1 MGKALIFT
9 FFISILILVKSMNKF
24 NEKLMDLLKKGTCIF
39 TCIEEIK
46 KRLITN
52 GYQELKEDKEWN
64 LDQDKYFIIRNDASL
79 IAFNLNQ
86 NYDKFKIICTHGD
99 TPSFTIKPTPEY
111 YENGYLKLNIAPYG
125 GILNYG
131 FMDRPMSI
139 AGRIITKNKNVYE
152 KHIIDLE
159 ESVAIIPSI
168 AIHQNDSANSNL
180 DLNTEID
187 LMPIISQDKSE
198 TLENLIQKKTKIKD
212 KLFEYDLFLYNKEEP
227 VIINDEFLASP
238 RIDNLSCTYA
248 GLEAFL
254 KEEGNDINVL
264 VVFNSEE
271 IGSNTLEG
279 ADSNFLIDTLK
290 KICAY
295 LNIDLTTTLNNSMV
309 ISADNTH
316 ARHPNHDELSDHT
329 NTPSLN
335 SGIMIMKEINSS
347 TNSISSTI
355 FKHICESEK
364 LKYSYYTSRN
374 DYATGSTL
382 AGASLKHLSINSLD
396 IGLVMLAMH
405 SSFEVIGIK
414 DTYLLY
420 KALKKFYELEYNIKD
435 NEINFL

>member
-1 MGKALIFT
+1 MNNFNQGLI
-9 FFISILILVKSMNKF
+9 
-24 NEKLMDLLKKGTCIF
+24 DLLKNGTCIF
-39 TCIEEIK
+39 TCIKYLKNILQEH
-46 KRLITN
+46 
-52 GYQELKEDKEWN
+52 GYQELKENEIWK
-64 LDQDKYFIIRNDASL
+64 LKQDKYFIIRNDASL
-79 IAFNLNQ
+79 IAFNLPKQKN
-86 NYDKFKIICTHGD
+86 KFKIICTHGD
-99 TPSFTIKPTPEY
+99 TPAFSIKPSPEY

-139 AGRIITKNKNVYE
+139 AGRIITRNKKKYKKE
-152 KHIIDLE
+152 IIDLKE
-159 ESVAIIPSI
+159 PVAIIPSI

-180 DLNTEID
+180 DLNTEVD
-187 LMPIISQDKSE
+187 LMPMISLKEKDSLKD
-198 TLENLIQKKTKIKD
+198 LVKKNTNITD
-212 KLFEYDLFLYNKEEP
+212 EIFEYDLFLYNKEEP
-227 VIINDEFLASP
+227 VIINNTFLASP
-238 RIDNLSCTYA
+238 RIDNLSCTYG
-248 GLEAFL
+248 GLESFL
-254 KEEGNDINVL
+254 KSKTSDINVF

-290 KICAY
+290 KLCAH
-295 LNIDLTTTLNNSMV
+295 LDLDLATTLNNSII
-309 ISADNTH
+309 ISIDNTH

-329 NTPSLN
+329 NTPPLN

-355 FKHICESEK
+355 FKHICENNEI
-364 LKYSYYTSRN
+364 KYSYYTSRN

-382 AGASLKHLSINSLD
+382 AGASLKHVSINSLD

-405 SSFEVIGIK
+405 SSFEIIGLD

-420 KALKKFYELEYNIKD
+420 KALKNFYEIKYNINN

>member
-1 MGKALIFT
+1 MNNFNQGLI
-9 FFISILILVKSMNKF
+9 
-24 NEKLMDLLKKGTCIF
+24 DLLKNGTCIF
-39 TCIEEIK
+39 TCIKYLKNILQEH
-46 KRLITN
+46 
-52 GYQELKEDKEWN
+52 GYQELKENEIWK
-64 LDQDKYFIIRNDASL
+64 LKQDKYFIIRNDASL
-79 IAFNLNQ
+79 IAFNLPKQKN
-86 NYDKFKIICTHGD
+86 KFKIICTHGD
-99 TPSFTIKPTPEY
+99 TPAFSIKPSPEY

-139 AGRIITKNKNVYE
+139 AGRIITRNKKNYKKE
-152 KHIIDLE
+152 IIDLKE
-159 ESVAIIPSI
+159 PVAIIPSI

-180 DLNTEID
+180 DLNTEVD
-187 LMPIISQDKSE
+187 LMPMISLKEKDSLKD
-198 TLENLIQKKTKIKD
+198 LVKKNTNITD
-212 KLFEYDLFLYNKEEP
+212 EIFEYDLFLYNKEEP
-227 VIINDEFLASP
+227 VIINNTFLASP

-248 GLEAFL
+248 GLESFL
-254 KEEGNDINVL
+254 KSKTSDINVF

-290 KICAY
+290 KLCAH
-295 LNIDLTTTLNNSMV
+295 LDLDLATTLNNSII
-309 ISADNTH
+309 ISIDNTH

-329 NTPSLN
+329 NTPPLN

-355 FKHICESEK
+355 FKYICENNK
-364 LKYSYYTSRN
+364 IKYSYYTSRN

-382 AGASLKHLSINSLD
+382 AGASLKHVSINSLD

-405 SSFEVIGIK
+405 SSFEIIGLD

-420 KALKKFYELEYNIKD
+420 KALKNFYEIKYNINN

>member
-1 MGKALIFT
+1 MNNFNQGLI
-9 FFISILILVKSMNKF
+9 
-24 NEKLMDLLKKGTCIF
+24 DLLKNGTCIF
-39 TCIEEIK
+39 TCIKYLKNILQEH
-46 KRLITN
+46 
-52 GYQELKEDKEWN
+52 GYQELKENEIWK
-64 LDQDKYFIIRNDASL
+64 LKQDKYFIIRNDASL
-79 IAFNLNQ
+79 IAFNLPKQKN
-86 NYDKFKIICTHGD
+86 KFKIICTHGD
-99 TPSFTIKPTPEY
+99 TPAFSIKPSPEY

-139 AGRIITKNKNVYE
+139 AGRIITRNKKNYKKE
-152 KHIIDLE
+152 IIDLKE
-159 ESVAIIPSI
+159 PVAIIPSI

-180 DLNTEID
+180 DLNTEVD
-187 LMPIISQDKSE
+187 LMPMISLKEKDSLKD
-198 TLENLIQKKTKIKD
+198 LVKKNTNITD
-212 KLFEYDLFLYNKEEP
+212 EIFEYDLFLYNKEEP
-227 VIINDEFLASP
+227 VIINNTFLASP

-248 GLEAFL
+248 GLESFL
-254 KEEGNDINVL
+254 KSKTSDINVF

-290 KICAY
+290 KLCAH
-295 LNIDLTTTLNNSMV
+295 LDLDLATTLNNSII
-309 ISADNTH
+309 ISIDNTH

-329 NTPSLN
+329 NTPPLN

-355 FKHICESEK
+355 FKHICENNK
-364 LKYSYYTSRN
+364 IKYSYYTSRN

-382 AGASLKHLSINSLD
+382 AGASLKHVSINSLD

-405 SSFEVIGIK
+405 SSFEIIGLD

-420 KALKKFYELEYNIKD
+420 KALKNFYEIKYNINN

>member
-1 MGKALIFT
+1 MNNFNQGLI
-9 FFISILILVKSMNKF
+9 
-24 NEKLMDLLKKGTCIF
+24 DLLKNGTCIF
-39 TCIEEIK
+39 TCIKYLKNILQEH
-46 KRLITN
+46 
-52 GYQELKEDKEWN
+52 GYQELKENEIWK
-64 LDQDKYFIIRNDASL
+64 LKQDKYFIIRNDASL
-79 IAFNLNQ
+79 IAFNLPKQKN
-86 NYDKFKIICTHGD
+86 KFKIICTHGD
-99 TPSFTIKPTPEY
+99 TPAFSIKPSPEY

-139 AGRIITKNKNVYE
+139 AGRIITRNKKNYKKE
-152 KHIIDLE
+152 IIDLKE
-159 ESVAIIPSI
+159 PVAIIPSI

-180 DLNTEID
+180 DLNTEVD
-187 LMPIISQDKSE
+187 LMPMISLKEKDSLKD
-198 TLENLIQKKTKIKD
+198 LVKKNTNITD
-212 KLFEYDLFLYNKEEP
+212 EIFEYDLFLYNKEEP
-227 VIINDEFLASP
+227 VIINNTFLASP

-248 GLEAFL
+248 GLESFL
-254 KEEGNDINVL
+254 KSKTSDINL
-264 VVFNSEE
+264 FVVFNSEE

-290 KICAY
+290 KLCAH
-295 LNIDLTTTLNNSMV
+295 LDLDLATTLNNSII
-309 ISADNTH
+309 ISIDNTH

-329 NTPSLN
+329 NTPPLN

-355 FKHICESEK
+355 FKHICENNK
-364 LKYSYYTSRN
+364 IKYSYYTSRN

-382 AGASLKHLSINSLD
+382 AGASLKHVSINSLD

-405 SSFEVIGIK
+405 SSFEIIGLD

-420 KALKKFYELEYNIKD
+420 KALKNFYEIKYNINN

>member
-1 MGKALIFT
+1 MNNFNQGLI
-9 FFISILILVKSMNKF
+9 
-24 NEKLMDLLKKGTCIF
+24 DLLKNGTCIF
-39 TCIEEIK
+39 TCIKYLKNILQEH
-46 KRLITN
+46 
-52 GYQELKEDKEWN
+52 GYQELKENEIWK
-64 LDQDKYFIIRNDASL
+64 LKQDKYFIIRNDASL
-79 IAFNLNQ
+79 IAFNLPKQKN
-86 NYDKFKIICTHGD
+86 KFKIICTHGD
-99 TPSFTIKPTPEY
+99 TPAFSIKPSPEY

-139 AGRIITKNKNVYE
+139 AGRIITRNKKKYKKE
-152 KHIIDLE
+152 IIDLKE
-159 ESVAIIPSI
+159 PVAIIPSI

-180 DLNTEID
+180 DLNTEVD
-187 LMPIISQDKSE
+187 LMPMISLKEKDSLKD
-198 TLENLIQKKTKIKD
+198 LVKKNTNITD
-212 KLFEYDLFLYNKEEP
+212 EIFEYDLFLYNKEEP
-227 VIINDEFLASP
+227 VIINNTFLASP

-248 GLEAFL
+248 GLESFL
-254 KEEGNDINVL
+254 KSKTSDINVF

-290 KICAY
+290 KLCAH
-295 LNIDLTTTLNNSMV
+295 LDLDLATTLNNSII
-309 ISADNTH
+309 ISIDNTH

-329 NTPSLN
+329 NTPPLN

-355 FKHICESEK
+355 FKHICENNK
-364 LKYSYYTSRN
+364 IKYSYYTSRN

-382 AGASLKHLSINSLD
+382 AGASLKHVSINSLD

-405 SSFEVIGIK
+405 SSFEIIGLD

-420 KALKKFYELEYNIKD
+420 KALKNFYEIKYNINN

>member
-1 MGKALIFT
+1 MVNF
-9 FFISILILVKSMNKF
+9 MDKF
-24 NEKLMDLLKKGTCIF
+24 NKELIHLLKKGTCIF

-46 KRLITN
+46 KILNNN
-52 GYQELKEDKEWN
+52 GYQELKENNKWELN
-64 LDQDKYFIIRNDASL
+64 QEKYFIIRNDASL

-86 NYDKFKIICTHGD
+86 SCDKFKIICTHGD

-111 YENGYLKLNIAPYG
+111 NENGYLKLNVAPYG

-139 AGRIITKNKNVYE
+139 SGRIITKNKNVY
-152 KHIIDLE
+152 KKRIIDLKE
-159 ESVAIIPSI
+159 AVAIIPSI

-187 LMPIISQDKSE
+187 LMPIISQDKSK
-198 TLENLIQKKTKIKD
+198 TLEKIIKDKTKIKD
-212 KLFEYDLFLYNKEEP
+212 KLFAFDLFLYNKEEP
-227 VIINDEFLASP
+227 VIINNEFLASP

-254 KEEGNDINVL
+254 NAKGKDINIL

-295 LNIDLTTTLNNSMV
+295 LDIDLTTTLHHSMV

-329 NTPSLN
+329 NTPPLN
-335 SGIMIMKEINSS
+335 SGIMIMKETNSS

-355 FKHICESEK
+355 VKHICETEK
-364 LKYSYYTSRN
+364 IKYSYYTSRN

-420 KALKKFYELEYNIKD
+420 KALKKFYELEYNIEN
-435 NEINFL
+435 NEIKFL

>member
-1 MGKALIFT
+1 MNDFNQKLIEF
-9 FFISILILVKSMNKF
+9 
-24 NEKLMDLLKKGTCIF
+24 LKKGTCIF
-39 TCIEEIK
+39 TCINEIK
-46 KRLITN
+46 KILLNNNYI
-52 GYQELKEDKEWN
+52 ELKENEKWN
-64 LDQDKYFIIRNDASL
+64 LDNKKYFIIRNDASL
-79 IAFNLNQ
+79 IAFHLNKKA
-86 NYDKFKIICTHGD
+86 DKFKIVCTHGD
-99 TPSFTIKPTPEY
+99 TPSFSIKPNPEY
-111 YENGYLKLNIAPYG
+111 YENGYQKLNIAPYG

-139 AGRIITKNKNVYE
+139 AGRIITQKENKYQS
-152 KHIIDLE
+152 HIIDLKE
-159 ESVAIIPSI
+159 PVAIIPSI
-168 AIHQNDSANSNL
+168 AIHQNDTANSNL
-180 DLNTEID
+180 DLNTEVD
-187 LMPIISQDKSE
+187 LMPIISLNKKN
-198 TLENLIQKKTKIKD
+198 TIENLIKNYTNIKD

-227 VIINDEFLASP
+227 VIINHEFLASP

-254 KEEGNDINVL
+254 KSQGQDIDIL

-290 KICAY
+290 KISAN
-295 LNIDLTTTLNNSMV
+295 LNLDLPITLNNSIV

-329 NTPSLN
+329 NTPPLN
-335 SGIMIMKEINSS
+335 SGIMIMKETNSS

-355 FKHICESEK
+355 MRHICESENIK
-364 LKYSYYTSRN
+364 HSYYTSRN

-396 IGLVMLAMH
+396 IGLAMLAMH
-405 SSFEVIGIK
+405 SSFEVISLK
-414 DTYLLY
+414 DSYFLY
-420 KALKKFYELEYNIKD
+420 QALKKFYEINYTLNN